1 MARLRGSSKTG
12 KALGAIGLS
21 TALAVAVMVGGVHAL
36 TSDRTDRASASVAS
50 SRLPPG
56 ARATP
61 PPSVLA
67 PTEPE
72 RTLAPEGLFPG
83 DADQQSFFLWA
94 ATHRVGSLNLPGMDP
109 GGPAL
114 TDVATGYCQLL
125 SEAPTGS
132 GRAVTEAIRQR
143 TGASEAEA
151 REFLERSV
159 AAFCPQK
166 TRHLV

>member
-1 MARLRGSSKTG
+1 MAEMARLRGCSKTG

-21 TALAVAVMVGGVHAL
+21 TALAIAVMVGGVHAL
-36 TSDRTDRASASVAS
+36 TSDRTDASSSVAS

-67 PTEPE
+67 PTEAE

-94 ATHRVGSLNLPGMDP
+94 ATHRVGSLNLPGMD
-109 GGPAL
+109 
-114 TDVATGYCQLL
+114 
-125 SEAPTGS
+125 
-132 GRAVTEAIRQR
+132 
-143 TGASEAEA
+143 
-151 REFLERSV
+151 
-159 AAFCPQK
+159 
-166 TRHLV
+166 